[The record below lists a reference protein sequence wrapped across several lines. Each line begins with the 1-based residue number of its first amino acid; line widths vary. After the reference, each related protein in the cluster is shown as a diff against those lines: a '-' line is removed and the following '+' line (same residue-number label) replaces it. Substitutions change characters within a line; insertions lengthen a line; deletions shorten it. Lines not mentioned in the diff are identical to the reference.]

1 MAVKTRQNLPGALEV
16 RMVVPGVGKRLEESG
31 GFWGG
36 KRLGASGEGSAWKGL
51 GAPGEGSAWE
61 GNAWNDLGAPG
72 EGSAWKGL
80 GAPGADHALCCD
92 LGAGPAGKCPG

>member
-16 RMVVPGVGKRLEESG
+16 RMVVPGGGKRLEGSG
-31 GFWGG
+31 GFWEG
-36 KRLGASGEGSAWKGL
+36 KRLGAS
-51 GAPGEGSAWE
+51 
-61 GNAWNDLGAPG
+61 G

-92 LGAGPAGKCPG
+92 LGAGPAGKLPG